1 MDLAAQRRLRGHLEH
16 IDYTV
21 FASNREVIHAALGGA
36 DAEKFQRLAV
46 AAALA
51 RAQWVKE
58 ALAMSENPTGFETRQ
73 VMRLAE
79 LRTRYEELSSAYE
92 ALRRMVER
100 GYITYASPGG
110 A

>member
-1 MDLAAQRRLRGHLEH
+1 
-16 IDYTV
+16 V
-21 FASNREVIHAALGGA
+21 VIPAALGGA

-58 ALAMSENPTGFETRQ
+58 ALAMAENPTGFETRQ

-100 GYITYASPGG
+100 GYISYATPPAPAG
-110 A
+110 

>member
-1 MDLAAQRRLRGHLEH
+1 MDLTAQRRLRGQLEH

-21 FASNREVIHAALGGA
+21 FASNREVIHTALGSA

-58 ALAMSENPTGFETRQ
+58 ALDMAENPSGFETRQ

-79 LRTRYEELSSAYE
+79 LRSRYEELSSVYE

-100 GYITYASPGG
+100 GYVTYTTSAT
-110 A
+110 